1 MFIAPCV
8 DNIVGCQDGVCTC
21 KAGFGGPDC
30 CQCRDNA
37 VSCTDDACECQ
48 PGYAAPTCCECA
60 PGYYRAADGTCQRKI
75 ITIPCWMHV

>member
-1 MFIAPCV
+1 M
-8 DNIVGCQDGVCTC
+8 CTC

-37 VSCTDDACECQ
+37 VSCTDDGCVCQ

-60 PGYYRAADGTCQRKI
+60 PGYYRAADGTCQRELKLI
-75 ITIPCWMHV
+75 VHIKECA